1 LTGTLSAFPTTYEKE
16 SKTSAMFLSA
26 RKKHL
31 QGIVK
36 PKDSGYLFTVT
47 GYSGM
52 DPEVSGDTDY
62 MSYPTPISVT
72 FGVNVSF

>member
-1 LTGTLSAFPTTYEKE
+1 M
-16 SKTSAMFLSA
+16 AMDCLPEDWA
-26 RKKHL
+26 HIMEY
-31 QGIVK
+31 QGEN
-36 PKDSGYLFTVT
+36 LFTVT